1 VYITLHGRTLRILK
15 PILFTFS
22 ASVNITSSK
31 FYNNTVN
38 NNNIFNQNV
47 LNAQQNSTVSIT
59 KRFLN
64 LPVTITGT
72 GSYSQNFS
80 TGLTDIRLP
89 QLNVAINQFYLFKP
103 KTGVRTGLLE
113 NINVNTGL
121 QFSNYVSGVKNDDLF
136 TKTMWD
142 KMQTGAKNNI
152 D

>member
-1 VYITLHGRTLRILK
+1 
-15 PILFTFS
+15 
-22 ASVNITSSK
+22 
-31 FYNNTVN
+31 
-38 NNNIFNQNV
+38 
-47 LNAQQNSTVSIT
+47 
-59 KRFLN
+59 

-152 D
+152 H